1 MVMILS
7 PSILAGDFTKLGDT
21 IRMVNESQADWIHL
35 DVMDGVFVPNI
46 SFGFPVIKNIAS
58 IAKKPLDAHLMIVDP
73 DRYIGKLHEMG
84 VEYVSVH
91 YEACN
96 HLHRSLQNIQS
107 MGMKAGVAINPHTP
121 VSNLEYILEY
131 ADFVLIMSVNPGFG
145 GQSFIENSLRKIS
158 ELKEMITRKGLNTL
172 IEVDGGVSLKNA
184 AALKEAGADII
195 VVGSAITSSPDP
207 IKTITELKA
216 I

>member
-1 MVMILS
+1 MILS

-73 DRYIGKLHEMG
+73 DRYICTLHDMG

>member
-1 MVMILS
+1 MILS

-73 DRYIGKLHEMG
+73 DRYIGKLHDMG

-107 MGMKAGVAINPHTP
+107 MDMKAGVAINPHTP

>member
-1 MVMILS
+1 MILS

-73 DRYIGKLHEMG
+73 DRYIGKLHDMG

-107 MGMKAGVAINPHTP
+107 MGMNAGVAINPHTP

>member
-1 MVMILS
+1 MILS

-73 DRYIGKLHEMG
+73 DRYIGTLHDMG

-184 AALKEAGADII
+184 AALKEAGVDII

>member
-1 MVMILS
+1 
-7 PSILAGDFTKLGDT
+7 
-21 IRMVNESQADWIHL
+21 MVNESQADWIHL

-73 DRYIGKLHEMG
+73 DRYIGKLHDMG

>member
-1 MVMILS
+1 MILS
-7 PSILAGDFTKLGDT
+7 PSILAGNFTKLGET
-21 IRMVNESQADWIHL
+21 INMVNDSQADWIHL

-46 SFGFPVIKNIAS
+46 SFGFPVIKDIAS

-73 DRYIGKLHEMG
+73 DRYIGKLHDMG

-96 HLHRSLQNIQS
+96 HLHRSIQNIRS

-121 VSNLEYILEY
+121 ASNLEYILEY
-131 ADFVLIMSVNPGFG
+131 ADFVLVMSVNPGFG
-145 GQSFIENSLRKIS
+145 GQSFIDNSLRKIS
-158 ELKEMITRKGLNTL
+158 EIKENIIRKGLNTL

-184 AALKEAGADII
+184 AALKEAGTDII

-207 IKTITELKA
+207 ISTITQLKA

>member
-1 MVMILS
+1 MILS
-7 PSILAGDFTKLGDT
+7 PSILAGDFTKLGET
-21 IRMVNESQADWIHL
+21 IDMINKSEADWIHL

-96 HLHRSLQNIQS
+96 HLHRTLQNIQS
-107 MGMKAGVAINPHTP
+107 IGMKAGVALNPHTP
-121 VSNLEYILEY
+121 ASNLEYILEY
-131 ADFVLIMSVNPGFG
+131 SDFILVMSVNPGFG
-145 GQSFIENSLRKIS
+145 GQSFIDNSLRKIS
-158 ELKEMITRKGLNTL
+158 EIKEMAIKKGLNTL
-172 IEVDGGVSLKNA
+172 VEVDGGVNLKNSVL
-184 AALKEAGADII
+184 LKDAGTDII
-195 VVGSAITSSPDP
+195 VVGSTITSSADP
-207 IKTITELKA
+207 IDTISKLKA

>member
-1 MVMILS
+1 
-7 PSILAGDFTKLGDT
+7 
-21 IRMVNESQADWIHL
+21 
-35 DVMDGVFVPNI
+35 
-46 SFGFPVIKNIAS
+46 
-58 IAKKPLDAHLMIVDP
+58 
-73 DRYIGKLHEMG
+73 
-84 VEYVSVH
+84 
-91 YEACN
+91 
-96 HLHRSLQNIQS
+96 

>member
-1 MVMILS
+1 MILS

-73 DRYIGKLHEMG
+73 DRYIGKLHDMG

>member
-1 MVMILS
+1 MILS

-46 SFGFPVIKNIAS
+46 SFGFPVIKDIAS

-73 DRYIGKLHEMG
+73 DRYIGKLHDMG

-207 IKTITELKA
+207 IRTITELKA

>member
-1 MVMILS
+1 MILS

-73 DRYIGKLHEMG
+73 DRYIGKLHNMG

>member
-1 MVMILS
+1 MILS

-73 DRYIGKLHEMG
+73 DRYIGKLHDMG

-184 AALKEAGADII
+184 AVLKEAAADII
-195 VVGSAITSSPDP
+195 VVRIAITSSPDP
-207 IKTITELKA
+207 IKTIT
-216 I
+216 

>member
-1 MVMILS
+1 MILS

-73 DRYIGKLHEMG
+73 DRYIGKLHDMG
-84 VEYVSVH
+84 GEDVSVH

>member
-1 MVMILS
+1 MILS

-73 DRYIGKLHEMG
+73 DRYIGKLHDMG

-158 ELKEMITRKGLNTL
+158 ELKEMITRKGLNPL

>member
-1 MVMILS
+1 MILS
-7 PSILAGDFTKLGDT
+7 PSILAGNFTKLGET
-21 IRMVNESQADWIHL
+21 INMVNDSQADWIHL

-46 SFGFPVIKNIAS
+46 SFGFPVIKDIAS

-73 DRYIGKLHEMG
+73 DRYIGKLHDMG

-96 HLHRSLQNIQS
+96 HLHRSIQNIRS

-121 VSNLEYILEY
+121 ASNLEYILEY
-131 ADFVLIMSVNPGFG
+131 ADFVLVMSVNPGFG
-145 GQSFIENSLRKIS
+145 GQSFIDNSLRKIS
-158 ELKEMITRKGLNTL
+158 EIKENIIRKGLNTL

-184 AALKEAGADII
+184 AALKEAGTDII

-207 IKTITELKA
+207 IGTITQLKA

>member
-1 MVMILS
+1 MILS

-73 DRYIGKLHEMG
+73 DRYIGTLHDMG

-91 YEACN
+91 YEACT
-96 HLHRSLQNIQS
+96 HLHRSLTNIRNL
-107 MGMKAGVAINPHTP
+107 GMKAGVALNPHTH
-121 VSNLEYILEY
+121 VQLIEDVLDCC
-131 ADFVLIMSVNPGFG
+131 DFVLIMSVNPGFG
-145 GQSFIENSLRKIS
+145 GQSFIPRAVEKVRQ
-158 ELKEMITRKGLNTL
+158 LKAMIQAQGLNTL
-172 IEVDGGVSLKNA
+172 IEVDGGVNFENVKILA
-184 AALKEAGADII
+184 QAGADI
-195 VVGSAITSSPDP
+195 VVAGSTVFSAADPTNAIHQLTHC
-207 IKTITELKA
+207 L
-216 I
+216 

>member
-1 MVMILS
+1 MNCLS
-7 PSILAGDFTKLGDT
+7 PSILAADFSQLGEQ
-21 IRMVNESQADWIHL
+21 IRLIDEAGAQYVHI
-35 DVMDGVFVPNI
+35 DVMDGMFVPSI
-46 SFGFPVIKNIAS
+46 SYGMPVIKS
-58 IAKKPLDAHLMIVDP
+58 IRPCTERVFDAHLMIEDP
-73 DRYIGKLHEMG
+73 DRYIEEFVKVGADIITVHAEATDHLDAVIEMIKKEK
-84 VEYVSVH
+84 V
-91 YEACN
+91 
-96 HLHRSLQNIQS
+96 
-107 MGMKAGVAINPHTP
+107 MAGVALNPSTP
-121 VSNLEYILEY
+121 LSVIEYILPKV
-131 ADFVLIMSVNPGFG
+131 DMVLIMSVNPGFG

>member
-1 MVMILS
+1 MILS

-73 DRYIGKLHEMG
+73 DRYIGKLHDMG

-131 ADFVLIMSVNPGFG
+131 TDFVLIMSVNPGFG

>member
-1 MVMILS
+1 MILS

-21 IRMVNESQADWIHL
+21 IRMINDSQADWIHL

-58 IAKKPLDAHLMIVDP
+58 IAKKPLDAHLMIIDP
-73 DRYIGKLHEMG
+73 DRYISKLHDMG

-96 HLHRSLQNIQS
+96 HLHRTIQNIQS
-107 MGMKAGVAINPHTP
+107 MGMKGGVAINPHTP
-121 VSNLEYILEY
+121 ASSLEYILDY
-131 ADFVLIMSVNPGFG
+131 ADFVLVMSVNPGFG
-145 GQSFIENSLRKIS
+145 GQSFIENSLRKIA
-158 ELKEMITRKGLNTL
+158 EIKEMAIRKGLNTL
-172 IEVDGGVSLKNA
+172 IQVDGGVNLKNA
-184 AALKEAGADII
+184 VDLKAAGTDSI
-195 VVGSAITSSPDP
+195 VVGSTITSSPNP
-207 IKTITELKA
+207 LQTIADLKA

>member
-1 MVMILS
+1 
-7 PSILAGDFTKLGDT
+7 
-21 IRMVNESQADWIHL
+21 MVNESQADWIHL

-73 DRYIGKLHEMG
+73 DRYIGTLHDMG

>member
-1 MVMILS
+1 MILS

-73 DRYIGKLHEMG
+73 DRYIGKLHDMG

-184 AALKEAGADII
+184 AVLKEAGADII

>member
-1 MVMILS
+1 MILS

-21 IRMVNESQADWIHL
+21 IRMINESQADWIHL

-73 DRYIGKLHEMG
+73 DRYIGKLHDMG

>member
-1 MVMILS
+1 MILS

-73 DRYIGKLHEMG
+73 DRYIGKLHDMG

-184 AALKEAGADII
+184 VALKEAGADII

>member
-1 MVMILS
+1 MILS
-7 PSILAGDFTKLGDT
+7 PSILAGDFTKLGET
-21 IRMVNESQADWIHL
+21 IDMINKSEADWIHL

-96 HLHRSLQNIQS
+96 HLHRTLQNIQS
-107 MGMKAGVAINPHTP
+107 MGMKAGVALNPHTP
-121 VSNLEYILEY
+121 ASNLEYILEY
-131 ADFVLIMSVNPGFG
+131 SDFILVMSVNPGFG
-145 GQSFIENSLRKIS
+145 GQSFIDNSLRKIS
-158 ELKEMITRKGLNTL
+158 EIKEMAIRKGLNTL
-172 IEVDGGVSLKNA
+172 VEVDGGVNLKNSVL
-184 AALKEAGADII
+184 LKDAGTDII
-195 VVGSAITSSPDP
+195 VVGSTITSSANP
-207 IKTITELKA
+207 IDTISKLKA

>member
-1 MVMILS
+1 MILS

>member
-1 MVMILS
+1 MILS

-73 DRYIGKLHEMG
+73 DRYIGKLHDMG

-96 HLHRSLQNIQS
+96 HLLRSLQNIQS

>member
-1 MVMILS
+1 MILS
-7 PSILAGDFTKLGDT
+7 PSILAGDFTKLGET
-21 IRMVNESQADWIHL
+21 IDMINKSEADWIHL

-96 HLHRSLQNIQS
+96 HLHRTLQNIQS
-107 MGMKAGVAINPHTP
+107 MGMKAGVALNPHTP
-121 VSNLEYILEY
+121 ASNLEYILEY
-131 ADFVLIMSVNPGFG
+131 SDFILVMSVNPGFG
-145 GQSFIENSLRKIS
+145 GQSFIDNSLRKIS
-158 ELKEMITRKGLNTL
+158 EIKEMAIKKGLNTL
-172 IEVDGGVSLKNA
+172 VEVDGGVNLKNSVL
-184 AALKEAGADII
+184 LKDAGTDII
-195 VVGSAITSSPDP
+195 VVGNTITSSANP
-207 IKTITELKA
+207 IDTISKLKA

>member
-1 MVMILS
+1 MILS

-73 DRYIGKLHEMG
+73 DRYIGTLHDMG

-121 VSNLEYILEY
+121 ASNLEYILEY

>member
-1 MVMILS
+1 MILS

-73 DRYIGKLHEMG
+73 DRYIGKLHDMG

-184 AALKEAGADII
+184 ATLKEAGADII

>member
-73 DRYIGKLHEMG
+73 DRYIGKLHDMD

>member
-73 DRYIGKLHEMG
+73 DRYIGKLHDMG

>member
-1 MVMILS
+1 MILS

-73 DRYIGKLHEMG
+73 DRYIGKLHDMG

-184 AALKEAGADII
+184 TALKEAGADII

>member
-1 MVMILS
+1 MILS

-73 DRYIGKLHEMG
+73 DRYIGKLHDMD

>member
-1 MVMILS
+1 MILS

-73 DRYIGKLHEMG
+73 DRYIGKLHDMG

-131 ADFVLIMSVNPGFG
+131 TDFVLIMSVNPGFG

-158 ELKEMITRKGLNTL
+158 ELKEMITRKGLNTH

>member
-1 MVMILS
+1 MILS

-73 DRYIGKLHEMG
+73 DRYIGRLHEMG